1 MQVGKIP
8 GITTVAEGVAVAYL
22 HRPNRVWGS
31 VGGSQRVTKRQV
43 SGLIPPR
50 NCEEEENRAV
60 PGQRGPASG
69 KRELNI
75 LIGWQSVRTQE
86 FLVF

>member
-1 MQVGKIP
+1 M
-8 GITTVAEGVAVAYL
+8 
-22 HRPNRVWGS
+22 
-31 VGGSQRVTKRQV
+31 VTKRQV

-50 NCEEEENRAV
+50 NWEEEENRAV
-60 PGQRGPASG
+60 PGQRGSASG

-86 FLVF
+86 FLVL

>member
-1 MQVGKIP
+1 M
-8 GITTVAEGVAVAYL
+8 
-22 HRPNRVWGS
+22 
-31 VGGSQRVTKRQV
+31 VTKRQV

-50 NCEEEENRAV
+50 NWEEEENRAV